1 MRIDEASKDR
11 QDQSAQVIASNEK
24 TEISLETHRIYRVGL
39 AYGRLVYRFRW
50 FVLAFWLIVLAASV
64 PFASKLPA
72 ILSSGGYSFSNSESV
87 HVANL
92 LIDRFHQPPSQVIVA
107 FQSPGTSVND
117 PRYQQEVNNFID
129 RVRSFPHV
137 ASITPGGVGQDGRTT
152 FLVVGFNKDYDFME
166 TYVADFRTLLP
177 RGNAAGPA
185 HAYLTD
191 QLAVNDELN
200 TITLGDAERAD
211 ATVLPIALLI
221 LLIVFGTFT
230 AAILPPL
237 LALVSIPVALAIIY
251 PIALHTPISIF
262 VLSVAS
268 LIGLGISIDY
278 SLFITRRFR
287 EELTHGREVSEAV
300 AWTVATAGEAILFS
314 GLTVVIGFTGLVLFG
329 IGLLTSEALGGA
341 SVVVIAVAAAL
352 TLLPALL
359 SVMGKRINALR
370 VPWLWRLT
378 MPAPTATN
386 GAAEESGF
394 WHRLAMG
401 VMRRPVMVIVLVIA
415 ILSGLAWP
423 VFSLDIGTSGSGILP
438 PRSEARQGLGILQA
452 QYPAFNASPVDII
465 AQATD
470 GSGMLTP
477 ENLSRVAHLTQWLA
491 SQPHVTGVVSLT
503 SPPAAPGGPVINQQ
517 QLLALYTTGA
527 YKQYPALAQFV
538 SSTTI
543 GGMTHISVTGNTKL
557 DSDAGKALID
567 RLRAGDKTAVDGLTF
582 QVGGLQAVYQDFDR
596 YLYSNFPK
604 AIIFIVCATFVL
616 LLLLFRSL
624 LLPLKA
630 ILMNVLS
637 VSAAYGVLVFVFQW
651 GNFANVLNF
660 TSNGFVDS
668 LVPILLFCILFG
680 LSMDYEV
687 FLLSRIREEWLRTHN
702 NTLAVARGLEKTGS
716 VITNAALLFIIVAV
730 AFTFTSLIIT
740 KEIGL
745 GMTIAV
751 LVDATIIRCLLVPAT
766 MRLLGRW
773 NWWLPGRP
781 PT

>member
-1 MRIDEASKDR
+1 MLHAYILTRLPYFF
-11 QDQSAQVIASNEK
+11 N
-24 TEISLETHRIYRVGL
+24 TVGD
-39 AYGRLVYRFRW
+39 
-50 FVLAFWLIVLAASV
+50 
-64 PFASKLPA
+64 
-72 ILSSGGYSFSNSESV
+72 SFSNSESV
-87 HVANL
+87 HIANL

-107 FQSPGTSVND
+107 FQSPATSVND
-117 PRYQQEVNNFID
+117 PRYPQELLIIIG
-129 RVRSFPHV
+129 RLHSFPHV

-177 RGNAAGPA
+177 RGSAAGPA
-185 HAYLTD
+185 HAYLTA

-251 PIALHTPISIF
+251 PIALHAPISIF

-287 EELTHGREVSEAV
+287 EELAHGREVSEAV

-415 ILSGLAWP
+415 ILFGLAWP

-438 PRSEARQGLGILQA
+438 PSSEAPQGLGILQA

-465 AQATD
+465 AQTTD

-477 ENLSRVAHLTQWLA
+477 ENLSRVAYLTQWLA
-491 SQPHVTGVVSLT
+491 SQPHVTGVVSLN
-503 SPPAAPGGPVINQQ
+503 SPPAAPGGAGI
-517 QLLALYTTGA
+517 
-527 YKQYPALAQFV
+527 KQEP
-538 SSTTI
+538 
-543 GGMTHISVTGNTKL
+543 
-557 DSDAGKALID
+557 
-567 RLRAGDKTAVDGLTF
+567 
-582 QVGGLQAVYQDFDR
+582 
-596 YLYSNFPK
+596 
-604 AIIFIVCATFVL
+604 
-616 LLLLFRSL
+616 
-624 LLPLKA
+624 
-630 ILMNVLS
+630 
-637 VSAAYGVLVFVFQW
+637 
-651 GNFANVLNF
+651 
-660 TSNGFVDS
+660 
-668 LVPILLFCILFG
+668 
-680 LSMDYEV
+680 
-687 FLLSRIREEWLRTHN
+687 
-702 NTLAVARGLEKTGS
+702 
-716 VITNAALLFIIVAV
+716 
-730 AFTFTSLIIT
+730 
-740 KEIGL
+740 
-745 GMTIAV
+745 
-751 LVDATIIRCLLVPAT
+751 
-766 MRLLGRW
+766 
-773 NWWLPGRP
+773 
-781 PT
+781 